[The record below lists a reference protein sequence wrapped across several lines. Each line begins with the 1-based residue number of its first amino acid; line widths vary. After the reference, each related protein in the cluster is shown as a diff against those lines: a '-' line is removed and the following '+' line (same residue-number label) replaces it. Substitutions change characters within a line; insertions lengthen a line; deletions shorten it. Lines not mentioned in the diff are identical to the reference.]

1 MSNPEIAERLH
12 QAVTDTANSFHLSA
26 ITAGGVA
33 VSVPATYQILEPG
46 FRPFRAG
53 KASAVELQGEID
65 AVVGEAESRSVD
77 LGIESQESL
86 RKLCLQ
92 LGLGIDC
99 SNFAY
104 RAMTAAH
111 NSLELPSYTTLVY
124 RNAREIERLYREKA
138 SWSARDH
145 DGGERELTVV
155 EKEHLKVSTSLDVAW
170 ICDVFGKDPEFVIGS
185 KHLAEP
191 ETSRVVEL
199 DDLQPGDMLVFEKAG
214 TGNVSHVGVVE
225 SIEGTRFG
233 RTFVNFWHSWHS
245 RDFESGL
252 RRDTMTDVDGTRAW
266 SHEGL
271 SDPSRYS
278 NHYFVR
284 ANEIAKLAEE

>member
-53 KASAVELQGEID
+53 KASADELQGEID
-65 AVVGEAESRSVD
+65 AVVSEAESMGVD

-104 RAMTAAH
+104 RAMSAAH
-111 NSLELPSYTTLVY
+111 SALELPRYVSLVY
-124 RNAREIERLYREKA
+124 RDAQEIERLHLEKA
-138 SWSARDH
+138 SWSAKDQ
-145 DGGERELTVV
+145 DGTERELTVE
-155 EKEHLKVSTSLDVAW
+155 EKEHLRGSAGLDVAW

-191 ETSRVVEL
+191 EASSMVEL
-199 DDLQPGDMLVFEKAG
+199 GELQSGDMLVFEKAS

-225 SIEGTRFG
+225 SVEGAREG
-233 RTFVNFWHSWHS
+233 KTFVSFWHSWHS

-271 SDPSRYS
+271 SDPNRYS

-284 ANEIAKLAEE
+284 ANEIAKLVEE